1 MKITQKTGWTLQ
13 WRNSSENQCGKGGNV
28 LTRREGGQM
37 TKVSWIRL
45 EIDMF
50 DNKKIRHIRKL
61 PEGNNIVLIWMMLLT
76 MAGRCNSNGI
86 IFLTENI
93 PYTNKMLA
101 DELDFDESV
110 IELALTIL
118 EKFGMITRDGT
129 LLSIPGW
136 EEHQNIDGLERI
148 REQTRKRVAEH
159 RKHQKELSE
168 EERMPEIPEQIS
180 CEKDLVKPGDV
191 QKVVD
196 EWNKLQQFGIQ
207 PIARM
212 TARRTQM
219 LKARI
224 REYGMN
230 KVMEALKNVQ
240 NSDFLM
246 GKKTD
251 FMINFEW
258 FVKPNNFLKIIEN
271 KYHNREDMRNGTD
284 TTQRNV
290 EPLVPLGEWDGG
302 ESDTPFA

>member
-1 MKITQKTGWTLQ
+1 
-13 WRNSSENQCGKGGNV
+13 
-28 LTRREGGQM
+28 M

-136 EEHQNIDGLERI
+136 EEHQNIDGLEKI

-159 RKHQKELSE
+159 RKRQKELSE
-168 EERMPEIPEQIS
+168 EERMPEIPDQIS
-180 CEKDLVKPGDV
+180 CEKDSVKPGDV
-191 QKVVD
+191 QNVID
-196 EWNKLQQFGIQ
+196 EWNKLQKLGIQ
-207 PIARM
+207 PVIRM
-212 TARRTQM
+212 TPKRSQL

-224 REYGMN
+224 REYGME
-230 KVMEALKNVQ
+230 KVMEAIEKVKK
-240 NSDFLM
+240 SDFLTGRKKDFIITFEFFINPNKFIKILEGFYDNRDEDVHNGFN
-246 GKKTD
+246 GK
-251 FMINFEW
+251 
-258 FVKPNNFLKIIEN
+258 
-271 KYHNREDMRNGTD
+271 
-284 TTQRNV
+284 TQRNV
-290 EPLVPLGEWDGG
+290 EPLVPLGEWNGE

>member
-1 MKITQKTGWTLQ
+1 
-13 WRNSSENQCGKGGNV
+13 
-28 LTRREGGQM
+28 M

-101 DELDFDESV
+101 DELEFDESV

-129 LLSIPGW
+129 MLSIPGW
-136 EEHQNIDGLERI
+136 EEHQNIDGLEKI

-159 RKHQKELSE
+159 RKRQKELSE

-224 REYGMN
+224 REYGMD
-230 KVMEALKNVQ
+230 KVMQALENVR
-240 NSDFLM
+240 NSDFLL
-246 GKKTD
+246 GKKKD
-251 FMINFEW
+251 FIIDFEW
-258 FVKPNNFLKIIEN
+258 FVKPNNFLKILEN
-271 KYHNREDMRNGTD
+271 RYHNREDMRNGTG
-284 TTQRNV
+284 TAQRNV
-290 EPLVPLGEWDGG
+290 EPIIPLGEWNGE
-302 ESDTPFA
+302 ESDTPFARMP

>member
-1 MKITQKTGWTLQ
+1 MDKTCKTCI
-13 WRNSSENQCGKGGNV
+13 ENDNGLCDRKG
-28 LTRREGGQM
+28 
-37 TKVSWIRL
+37 I
-45 EIDMF
+45 
-50 DNKKIRHIRKL
+50 
-61 PEGNNIVLIWMMLLT
+61 LIEEDDT
-76 MAGRCNSNGI
+76 CENHTNSNGI

-136 EEHQNIDGLERI
+136 EEHQNIDGLEKI

-159 RKHQKELSE
+159 RKRQKELSE

-207 PIARM
+207 PVVRM
-212 TARRTQM
+212 TSRRTQM

-224 REYGMN
+224 REYGME
-230 KVMEALKNVQ
+230 KIMEAIEKVKK
-240 NSDFLM
+240 SDFLA
-246 GKKTD
+246 GRKKD
-251 FMINFEW
+251 FIITFEFFIN
-258 FVKPNNFLKIIEN
+258 PNKFIKILEGF
-271 KYHNREDMRNGTD
+271 YDNRDEDMHNGFNGK
-284 TTQRNV
+284 TQRDV
-290 EPLVPLGEWDGG
+290 SPLVPLGEWNGE

>member
-1 MKITQKTGWTLQ
+1 
-13 WRNSSENQCGKGGNV
+13 
-28 LTRREGGQM
+28 M

-136 EEHQNIDGLERI
+136 EEHQNIDGLEKI

-159 RKHQKELSE
+159 RKRQKELSE

-196 EWNKLQQFGIQ
+196 EWNNLQQFGIQ

-224 REYGMN
+224 REYGMD
-230 KVMEALKNVQ
+230 KVMEAIEKVKK
-240 NSDFLM
+240 SDFLTGRKKDFIITFEFFINPNKFIKILEGFYDNRNEDVHNGFN
-246 GKKTD
+246 GK
-251 FMINFEW
+251 
-258 FVKPNNFLKIIEN
+258 
-271 KYHNREDMRNGTD
+271 
-284 TTQRNV
+284 TQRNV
-290 EPLVPLGEWDGG
+290 EPIIPLGEWNGE

>member
-1 MKITQKTGWTLQ
+1 
-13 WRNSSENQCGKGGNV
+13 
-28 LTRREGGQM
+28 M

-136 EEHQNIDGLERI
+136 EEHQNIDGLEKI
-148 REQTRKRVAEH
+148 REQTRKRVSEH
-159 RKHQKELSE
+159 RKRQKELSE
-168 EERMPEIPEQIS
+168 EERIPEIPEQIS

-212 TARRTQM
+212 TPKRSQLLR
-219 LKARI
+219 ARI
-224 REYGMN
+224 REYGMS
-230 KVMEALKNVQ
+230 KVMEAIEKVKK
-240 NSDFLM
+240 SDFLTGRKKDFIITFEFFINPNKFIKILEGFYDNRNEDAHNGFN
-246 GKKTD
+246 GK
-251 FMINFEW
+251 
-258 FVKPNNFLKIIEN
+258 
-271 KYHNREDMRNGTD
+271 
-284 TTQRNV
+284 TQRNV
-290 EPLVPLGEWDGG
+290 EPIIPLGEWNGE

>member
-1 MKITQKTGWTLQ
+1 
-13 WRNSSENQCGKGGNV
+13 
-28 LTRREGGQM
+28 M

-129 LLSIPGW
+129 MLSIPGW
-136 EEHQNIDGLERI
+136 EEHQNIDGLEKI

-159 RKHQKELSE
+159 RKRQKELSE

-224 REYGMN
+224 REYGMD
-230 KVMEALKNVQ
+230 KVIEALRNVQ

-258 FVKPNNFLKIIEN
+258 FVKPNNFLKILEN
-271 KYHNREDMRNGTD
+271 KYHNREDMRNGTG
-284 TTQRNV
+284 TAQRNV
-290 EPLVPLGEWDGG
+290 EPIIPLGEWNGE
-302 ESDTPFA
+302 ESDTPFARMP

>member
-1 MKITQKTGWTLQ
+1 
-13 WRNSSENQCGKGGNV
+13 
-28 LTRREGGQM
+28 M

-136 EEHQNIDGLERI
+136 EEHQNIDGLEKI

-159 RKHQKELSE
+159 RKRQKELSE
-168 EERMPEIPEQIS
+168 EERMPEITDQIS
-180 CEKDLVKPGDV
+180 FEKDSVKPGDV
-191 QKVVD
+191 QNVID
-196 EWNKLQQFGIQ
+196 EWNKLQKLGIQ
-207 PIARM
+207 PVIRM
-212 TARRTQM
+212 TPKRSQL

-224 REYGMN
+224 REYGME
-230 KVMEALKNVQ
+230 KVMEAIEKVKK
-240 NSDFLM
+240 SDFLTGRKKDFIITFEFFINPNKFIKILEGFYDNRDEDVHNGFN
-246 GKKTD
+246 GK
-251 FMINFEW
+251 
-258 FVKPNNFLKIIEN
+258 
-271 KYHNREDMRNGTD
+271 
-284 TTQRNV
+284 TQRNV
-290 EPLVPLGEWDGG
+290 EPLVPLGEWNGE

>member
-1 MKITQKTGWTLQ
+1 
-13 WRNSSENQCGKGGNV
+13 
-28 LTRREGGQM
+28 M
-37 TKVSWIRL
+37 TKVRWIRL

-101 DELDFDESV
+101 DELDFGESV

-129 LLSIPGW
+129 MLSIPGW
-136 EEHQNIDGLERI
+136 EEHQNIDGLEKI

-159 RKHQKELSE
+159 RKRQKELSE

-212 TARRTQM
+212 TPKRSQL

-224 REYGMN
+224 REYGMD
-230 KVMEALKNVQ
+230 KVMEAIEKVKK
-240 NSDFLM
+240 SDFLT
-246 GKKTD
+246 GRKKD
-251 FMINFEW
+251 FIITFEFFIN
-258 FVKPNNFLKIIEN
+258 PNKFIKILEGFYDN
-271 KYHNREDMRNGTD
+271 RDEDVHNGFNRK
-284 TTQRNV
+284 TQRNV
-290 EPLVPLGEWDGG
+290 EPIIPLGEWNGE

>member
-1 MKITQKTGWTLQ
+1 
-13 WRNSSENQCGKGGNV
+13 
-28 LTRREGGQM
+28 M

-136 EEHQNIDGLERI
+136 EEHQNIDGLEKI

-159 RKHQKELSE
+159 RKRQKELSE
-168 EERMPEIPEQIS
+168 EERMPELPEQIS

-212 TARRTQM
+212 TPKRSQL

-224 REYGMN
+224 REYGMD
-230 KVMEALKNVQ
+230 KVMEAIEKVKK
-240 NSDFLM
+240 SDFLT
-246 GKKTD
+246 GRKKD
-251 FMINFEW
+251 FIINFE
-258 FVKPNNFLKIIEN
+258 FFINPNKFIKILEGFYDN
-271 KYHNREDMRNGTD
+271 RDEDVHNGFNRK
-284 TTQRNV
+284 TQRNV
-290 EPLVPLGEWDGG
+290 EPIIPLGEWNGE

>member
-1 MKITQKTGWTLQ
+1 
-13 WRNSSENQCGKGGNV
+13 
-28 LTRREGGQM
+28 M

-136 EEHQNIDGLERI
+136 EEHQNIDGLEKI

-159 RKHQKELSE
+159 RKRQKELLSE
-168 EERMPEIPEQIS
+168 ESLPRLTDQDIENKPVMA
-180 CEKDLVKPGDV
+180 KDSVKSEDV
-191 QKVVD
+191 QKVIN
-196 EWNKLQQFGIQ
+196 EWNKLQEFGIS
-207 PIARM
+207 PVIRM
-212 TARRTQM
+212 TPSRMKM

-224 REYGMN
+224 REYGAD
-230 KVMEALKNVQ
+230 KVLEAIEKTKK
-240 NSDFLM
+240 SDFLM
-246 GKKTD
+246 GRKKD
-251 FMINFEW
+251 FAIDFGW
-258 FVKPNNFLKIIEN
+258 FIRPNNFLKILEG
-271 KYHNREDMRNGTD
+271 KYDNRGDVYNGFNGK
-284 TTQRNV
+284 TQRDVN
-290 EPLVPLGEWDGG
+290 PLIPLGEWDGG
-302 ESDTPFA
+302 ESDTPFT

>member
-1 MKITQKTGWTLQ
+1 
-13 WRNSSENQCGKGGNV
+13 
-28 LTRREGGQM
+28 M

-136 EEHQNIDGLERI
+136 EEHQNIGGQKNQRADKKTGCRAQKTPERI
-148 REQTRKRVAEH
+148 IRGRTYAKDSRADFLRKRFS
-159 RKHQKELSE
+159 Q
-168 EERMPEIPEQIS
+168 
-180 CEKDLVKPGDV
+180 
-191 QKVVD
+191 
-196 EWNKLQQFGIQ
+196 
-207 PIARM
+207 
-212 TARRTQM
+212 ARRC
-219 LKARI
+219 
-224 REYGMN
+224 
-230 KVMEALKNVQ
+230 
-240 NSDFLM
+240 S
-246 GKKTD
+246 
-251 FMINFEW
+251 
-258 FVKPNNFLKIIEN
+258 
-271 KYHNREDMRNGTD
+271 
-284 TTQRNV
+284 
-290 EPLVPLGEWDGG
+290 
-302 ESDTPFA
+302 ESC

>member
-1 MKITQKTGWTLQ
+1 
-13 WRNSSENQCGKGGNV
+13 
-28 LTRREGGQM
+28 M

-93 PYTNKMLA
+93 PYTNKILA

-118 EKFGMITRDGT
+118 EKFGMITRNGT

-136 EEHQNIDGLERI
+136 EEHQNIDGLEKI

-159 RKHQKELSE
+159 RKRQKELSE
-168 EERMPEIPEQIS
+168 EECMPEIPEQIS

-224 REYGMN
+224 REYGME
-230 KVMEALKNVQ
+230 KIMEAIEKVKK
-240 NSDFLM
+240 SDFLT
-246 GKKTD
+246 GRKKD
-251 FMINFEW
+251 FIITFEFFIN
-258 FVKPNNFLKIIEN
+258 PNKFIKILEGF
-271 KYHNREDMRNGTD
+271 YDNRNEDMHNGFNGK
-284 TTQRNV
+284 TQRNV
-290 EPLVPLGEWDGG
+290 EPIIPLGEWNG
-302 ESDTPFA
+302 EETDTPFV

>member
-1 MKITQKTGWTLQ
+1 
-13 WRNSSENQCGKGGNV
+13 
-28 LTRREGGQM
+28 M

-136 EEHQNIDGLERI
+136 EEHQNIDGLEKI

-159 RKHQKELSE
+159 RKRQKELSE
-168 EERMPEIPEQIS
+168 EERTPEIPEQIS

-224 REYGMN
+224 REYGMD

-258 FVKPNNFLKIIEN
+258 FVKPNNFLKILES
-271 KYHNREDMRNGTD
+271 KYHNREDMRNGTGAA
-284 TTQRNV
+284 QRNV
-290 EPLVPLGEWDGG
+290 EPIIPLGEWNGE

>member
-1 MKITQKTGWTLQ
+1 
-13 WRNSSENQCGKGGNV
+13 
-28 LTRREGGQM
+28 
-37 TKVSWIRL
+37 
-45 EIDMF
+45 MF

-86 IFLTENI
+86 IFLAENI

-136 EEHQNIDGLERI
+136 EEHQNIDGLEKI

-159 RKHQKELSE
+159 RKRQKELSE
-168 EERMPEIPEQIS
+168 EECMPEIPEQIS

-207 PIARM
+207 PVVRM

-224 REYGMN
+224 REYGMD
-230 KVMEALKNVQ
+230 KVMEAIEKVKK
-240 NSDFLM
+240 SDFLT
-246 GKKTD
+246 GRKKD
-251 FMINFEW
+251 FIITFEFFIN
-258 FVKPNNFLKIIEN
+258 PNKFIKILEGFYDN
-271 KYHNREDMRNGTD
+271 RDEDVHNGFNRK
-284 TTQRNV
+284 TQRDV
-290 EPLVPLGEWDGG
+290 SPLIPLGEWDGG

>member
-1 MKITQKTGWTLQ
+1 MA
-13 WRNSSENQCGKGGNV
+13 
-28 LTRREGGQM
+28 
-37 TKVSWIRL
+37 KVSWIRL

-129 LLSIPGW
+129 MLSIPGW
-136 EEHQNIDGLERI
+136 EEHQNIDGLEKI

-159 RKHQKELSE
+159 RKRQKELSE

-224 REYGMN
+224 REYGMD
-230 KVMEALKNVQ
+230 KVIEALRNVQ

-258 FVKPNNFLKIIEN
+258 FVKPNNFLKILEN
-271 KYHNREDMRNGTD
+271 KYHNREDMRNGTGAA
-284 TTQRNV
+284 QRNV
-290 EPLVPLGEWDGG
+290 EPIIPLGEWNGE
-302 ESDTPFA
+302 ESDTPFARMP

>member
-1 MKITQKTGWTLQ
+1 
-13 WRNSSENQCGKGGNV
+13 
-28 LTRREGGQM
+28 M

-136 EEHQNIDGLERI
+136 EEHQNIDGLEKI

-159 RKHQKELSE
+159 RKRQKELSE
-168 EERMPEIPEQIS
+168 EECILEIPEQIS
-180 CEKDLVKPGDV
+180 CEKDLVNPGDV

-224 REYGMN
+224 REYGME
-230 KVMEALKNVQ
+230 KVMEAIEKVKK
-240 NSDFLM
+240 SDFLTGRKKDFIITFEFFINPNKFIKILEGFYDNRDEDVHNGFN
-246 GKKTD
+246 GK
-251 FMINFEW
+251 
-258 FVKPNNFLKIIEN
+258 
-271 KYHNREDMRNGTD
+271 
-284 TTQRNV
+284 TQRNV
-290 EPLVPLGEWDGG
+290 EPLVPLGEWNGE

>member
-1 MKITQKTGWTLQ
+1 
-13 WRNSSENQCGKGGNV
+13 
-28 LTRREGGQM
+28 M

-86 IFLTENI
+86 IFLAENI

-136 EEHQNIDGLERI
+136 EEHQNIDGLEKI

-159 RKHQKELSE
+159 RKRQKELSE
-168 EERMPEIPEQIS
+168 EECMPEIPEQIS

-207 PIARM
+207 PVVRM

-224 REYGMN
+224 REYGMD
-230 KVMEALKNVQ
+230 KVMEAIEKVKK
-240 NSDFLM
+240 SDFLT
-246 GKKTD
+246 GRKKD
-251 FMINFEW
+251 FIITFEFFIN
-258 FVKPNNFLKIIEN
+258 PNKFIKILEGFYDN
-271 KYHNREDMRNGTD
+271 RDEDVHNGFNRK
-284 TTQRNV
+284 TQRDV
-290 EPLVPLGEWDGG
+290 SPLIPLGEWDGG

>member
-1 MKITQKTGWTLQ
+1 
-13 WRNSSENQCGKGGNV
+13 
-28 LTRREGGQM
+28 M

-129 LLSIPGW
+129 MLSIPGW
-136 EEHQNIDGLERI
+136 EEHQNIDGLEKI

-159 RKHQKELSE
+159 RKRQKELIEQEEATEDPEESE
-168 EERMPEIPEQIS
+168 ETYATT
-180 CEKDLVKPGDV
+180 KDSVKQGDV
-191 QKVVD
+191 QKVID
-196 EWNKLQQFGIQ
+196 EWNKLQEFGIK
-207 PIARM
+207 PIIRM
-212 TARRTQM
+212 TPNREKM
-219 LKARI
+219 LKVRI
-224 REYGMN
+224 REYGIE
-230 KVMEALKNVQ
+230 KVMEALEKVKK
-240 NSDFLM
+240 SDFLT
-246 GKKTD
+246 GKKKD
-251 FMINFEW
+251 FIITFE
-258 FVKPNNFLKIIEN
+258 FFIRPTKFLKILEGF
-271 KYHNREDMRNGTD
+271 YDNRGEDVHNGTD
-284 TTQRNV
+284 RKTQRDV
-290 EPLVPLGEWDGG
+290 KPLIPLGEWNGE
-302 ESDTPFA
+302 ESDTPFD

>member
-1 MKITQKTGWTLQ
+1 
-13 WRNSSENQCGKGGNV
+13 
-28 LTRREGGQM
+28 M

-129 LLSIPGW
+129 MLSIPGW
-136 EEHQNIDGLERI
+136 EEHQNIDGLEKI

-159 RKHQKELSE
+159 RKRQKELSE

-224 REYGMN
+224 REYGMD
-230 KVMEALKNVQ
+230 KVIEALRNVQ

-258 FVKPNNFLKIIEN
+258 FVKPNNFLKILEN
-271 KYHNREDMRNGTD
+271 KYHNREDMRNGTGAA
-284 TTQRNV
+284 QRNV
-290 EPLVPLGEWDGG
+290 EPIIPLGEWNGE
-302 ESDTPFA
+302 ESDTPFARMP

>member
-1 MKITQKTGWTLQ
+1 
-13 WRNSSENQCGKGGNV
+13 
-28 LTRREGGQM
+28 M

-129 LLSIPGW
+129 MLSIPGW
-136 EEHQNIDGLERI
+136 EEHQNIDGLEKI

-159 RKHQKELSE
+159 RKRQKELSE

-212 TARRTQM
+212 TPKRSQL

-224 REYGMN
+224 REYGMS
-230 KVMEALKNVQ
+230 KVMEAIEKVKK
-240 NSDFLM
+240 SDFLTGRKKDFIITFEFFINPNKFIKILEGFYDNRNEDAHNGFN
-246 GKKTD
+246 GK
-251 FMINFEW
+251 
-258 FVKPNNFLKIIEN
+258 
-271 KYHNREDMRNGTD
+271 
-284 TTQRNV
+284 TQRNV
-290 EPLVPLGEWDGG
+290 EPIIPLGEWNGE

>member
-1 MKITQKTGWTLQ
+1 
-13 WRNSSENQCGKGGNV
+13 
-28 LTRREGGQM
+28 M

-136 EEHQNIDGLERI
+136 EEHQNIDGLGKI

-159 RKHQKELSE
+159 RKRQKELSE
-168 EERMPEIPEQIS
+168 EECVPEIPEQIS

-212 TARRTQM
+212 TPKRSQL

-224 REYGMN
+224 REYGME
-230 KVMEALKNVQ
+230 KIMEAIEKVKK
-240 NSDFLM
+240 SDFLT
-246 GKKTD
+246 GRKKD
-251 FMINFEW
+251 FIITFEFFIN
-258 FVKPNNFLKIIEN
+258 PNKFIKILEGFYDN
-271 KYHNREDMRNGTD
+271 RDEDVHNGFNRK
-284 TTQRNV
+284 TQRDV
-290 EPLVPLGEWDGG
+290 SPLIPLGEWDGG

>member
-1 MKITQKTGWTLQ
+1 
-13 WRNSSENQCGKGGNV
+13 
-28 LTRREGGQM
+28 M

-136 EEHQNIDGLERI
+136 EEHQNIDGLEKI

-159 RKHQKELSE
+159 RKRQKELSE

-224 REYGMN
+224 REYGMD
-230 KVMEALKNVQ
+230 KVIEALRNVQ

-258 FVKPNNFLKIIEN
+258 FVKPNNFLKILEN
-271 KYHNREDMRNGTD
+271 KYHNREDMRNGTGAA
-284 TTQRNV
+284 QRNV
-290 EPLVPLGEWDGG
+290 EPIIPLGEWNGE
-302 ESDTPFA
+302 ESDTPFARMP

>member
-1 MKITQKTGWTLQ
+1 
-13 WRNSSENQCGKGGNV
+13 
-28 LTRREGGQM
+28 M

-136 EEHQNIDGLERI
+136 EEHQNIDGLEKI

-159 RKHQKELSE
+159 RKRQKELSE
-168 EERMPEIPEQIS
+168 EECMPEIPEQIS

-207 PIARM
+207 PVVRM

-224 REYGMN
+224 REYGMD
-230 KVMEALKNVQ
+230 KVMEAIEKVKK
-240 NSDFLM
+240 SDFLT
-246 GKKTD
+246 GRKKD
-251 FMINFEW
+251 FIINFE
-258 FVKPNNFLKIIEN
+258 FFINPNKFIKILEGFYDN
-271 KYHNREDMRNGTD
+271 RDEDVHNGFNRK
-284 TTQRNV
+284 TQRDV
-290 EPLVPLGEWDGG
+290 SPLIPLGEWDGG

>member
-1 MKITQKTGWTLQ
+1 
-13 WRNSSENQCGKGGNV
+13 
-28 LTRREGGQM
+28 M

-136 EEHQNIDGLERI
+136 EEHQNIDGLEKI

-159 RKHQKELSE
+159 RKRQKELSE
-168 EERMPEIPEQIS
+168 EECMPEIPEQIS
-180 CEKDLVKPGDV
+180 CEKDLVKPGHV

-207 PIARM
+207 PVVRM

-224 REYGMN
+224 REYGMD
-230 KVMEALKNVQ
+230 KVMEAIEKVKK
-240 NSDFLM
+240 SDFLT
-246 GKKTD
+246 GRKKD
-251 FMINFEW
+251 FIITFEFFIN
-258 FVKPNNFLKIIEN
+258 PNKFIKILEGFYDN
-271 KYHNREDMRNGTD
+271 RDEDVHNGFNRK
-284 TTQRNV
+284 TQRDV
-290 EPLVPLGEWDGG
+290 SPLIPLGEWDGG

>member
-1 MKITQKTGWTLQ
+1 
-13 WRNSSENQCGKGGNV
+13 
-28 LTRREGGQM
+28 M

-86 IFLTENI
+86 IFLAENI

-129 LLSIPGW
+129 MLSIPGW
-136 EEHQNIDGLERI
+136 EEHQNIDGLEKI

-159 RKHQKELSE
+159 RKRQKELSE

-224 REYGMN
+224 REYGMD
-230 KVMEALKNVQ
+230 KVMQALENVR
-240 NSDFLM
+240 NSDFLL
-246 GKKTD
+246 GKKKD
-251 FMINFEW
+251 FIIDFEW
-258 FVKPNNFLKIIEN
+258 FVKPNSFLKILEN
-271 KYHNREDMRNGTD
+271 RYHNREDMRNGTGAA
-284 TTQRNV
+284 QRNV
-290 EPLVPLGEWDGG
+290 EPIIPLGEWNGE

>member
-1 MKITQKTGWTLQ
+1 
-13 WRNSSENQCGKGGNV
+13 
-28 LTRREGGQM
+28 M

-136 EEHQNIDGLERI
+136 EEHQNVDGLDKI

-159 RKHQKELSE
+159 RKRQKELLE
-168 EERMPEIPEQIS
+168 EESLPKLTDQDTE
-180 CEKDLVKPGDV
+180 EKPVTAKDSVKPGDV
-191 QKVVD
+191 QKVIN
-196 EWNKLQQFGIQ
+196 EWNKLQEFGIS
-207 PIARM
+207 PVIRM
-212 TARRTQM
+212 TPSRMKM

-224 REYGMN
+224 REYGAD
-230 KVMEALKNVQ
+230 KVLEAIEKTKK
-240 NSDFLM
+240 SDFLM
-246 GKKTD
+246 GRKKD
-251 FMINFEW
+251 FAIDFGW
-258 FVKPNNFLKIIEN
+258 FIRPNNFLKILEG
-271 KYHNREDMRNGTD
+271 KYDNRGDVHNGFNGK
-284 TTQRNV
+284 TQRDVN
-290 EPLVPLGEWDGG
+290 PLIPLGEWNGE

>member
-1 MKITQKTGWTLQ
+1 
-13 WRNSSENQCGKGGNV
+13 
-28 LTRREGGQM
+28 M

-136 EEHQNIDGLERI
+136 EEHQNIDGLEKI

-159 RKHQKELSE
+159 RKRQKELLE
-168 EERMPEIPEQIS
+168 EESLSKLTDQDTE
-180 CEKDLVKPGDV
+180 EKPVTAKDSVKPGDV
-191 QKVVD
+191 QKVID
-196 EWNKLQQFGIQ
+196 EWNKLQKLGIQ
-207 PIARM
+207 PVIRM
-212 TARRTQM
+212 TPKRSQL

-224 REYGMN
+224 REYGMEKIIEAIE
-230 KVMEALKNVQ
+230 KVKK
-240 NSDFLM
+240 SDFLT
-246 GKKTD
+246 GRKKD
-251 FMINFEW
+251 FIITFD
-258 FVKPNNFLKIIEN
+258 FFIKPNKFIKILEGFYDN
-271 KYHNREDMRNGTD
+271 RDEDVHNGFNGK
-284 TTQRNV
+284 TQRDV
-290 EPLVPLGEWDGG
+290 SPLIPLGEWNGE

>member
-1 MKITQKTGWTLQ
+1 
-13 WRNSSENQCGKGGNV
+13 
-28 LTRREGGQM
+28 M

-136 EEHQNIDGLERI
+136 EEHQNIDGLEKI

-159 RKHQKELSE
+159 RKRQKELSE

-224 REYGMN
+224 REYGMD
-230 KVMEALKNVQ
+230 KVMEAIEKVKK
-240 NSDFLM
+240 SDFLTGRKKDFIITFEFFINPNKFIKILEGFYDNRDEDVHNGFN
-246 GKKTD
+246 GK
-251 FMINFEW
+251 
-258 FVKPNNFLKIIEN
+258 
-271 KYHNREDMRNGTD
+271 
-284 TTQRNV
+284 TQRNV
-290 EPLVPLGEWDGG
+290 EPLVPLGEWNGE